1 MAYGLQGADRQKA
14 AAAAVATAEAEAEK
28 REAATRLAGMTGE
41 VKELSY
47 ARELSEKRLA
57 MAEADVT
64 SLRRMLA
71 SYEKEA
77 DMKAP
82 PVVSAGAGGVG
93 EGGVGGGGGGGG
105 MDAAL
110 RQRNAELEAAA
121 AATAAE
127 TATLRAALED
137 SAAASAT
144 ARKDVQAAALR
155 AEAAEGRQAALEREA
170 AALAKELA
178 ALEMRVGRGE
188 FDRKQTKVLHLKL
201 NPAAEATQE
210 AAGRDLNRVTA
221 ENAALRSQLSALEQA
236 ATAAAA
242 AAERGGTGEAV
253 GPSDGGGAAAA
264 AAAVA
269 AAGSSRM
276 AVVEAEAT
284 VAKQRVADLEKRE
297 ARYKDIFRQKIN
309 TFRDGCLYLFGY
321 RVEMRDA
328 PGGATTFVLRS
339 MYSGEGEQLIFTL
352 NDKGAIAI
360 EPTTYSTENAEVKKQ
375 VEVFYKRF
383 RSVPGFTANHTMELF
398 NKHTLC

>member
-1 MAYGLQGADRQKA
+1 L
-14 AAAAVATAEAEAEK
+14 
-28 REAATRLAGMTGE
+28 TGE

-47 ARELSEKRLA
+47 ARELSEKRLVI
-57 MAEADVT
+57 AEADAT

-82 PVVSAGAGGVG
+82 PVVSVGAGGVG
-93 EGGVGGGGGGGG
+93 EVGVGSGGGG

-127 TATLRAALED
+127 TASLRAALED
-137 SAAASAT
+137 SAAASAS
-144 ARKDVQAAALR
+144 ARKDLQVVTLR
-155 AEAAEGRQAALEREA
+155 AEAAEGRQTALEREA

-188 FDRKQTKVLHLKL
+188 FDRKQTKVLHMKL

-210 AAGRDLNRVTA
+210 AAGRELNRVAA

-236 ATAAAA
+236 AASAAAA
-242 AAERGGTGEAV
+242 AGGVGQAT
-253 GPSDGGGAAAA
+253 GPSDGGGAVA

-276 AVVEAEAT
+276 AVLEAEAT

-309 TFRDGCLYLFGY
+309 TFRDGCLHLFGY

-339 MYSGEGEQLIFTL
+339 MYSGEGEQLMFTL
-352 NDKGAIAI
+352 SDQGAITI